1 MVLAPLVTP
10 LLICLL
16 WGQLQQLL
24 GTTPGQVY
32 TVIYF
37 IKIGFLLTIH
47 GVLSLSPLLQP
58 RVLCVLLW
66 GGTLRDDL
74 KNGCVVD

>member
-24 GTTPGQVY
+24 GTTPGQVC

-47 GVLSLSPLLQP
+47 GVLSLSPLHSNAFFVSSCGEE
-58 RVLCVLLW
+58 RCV
-66 GGTLRDDL
+66 TT
-74 KNGCVVD
+74 